1 MADTTSGR
9 SALVQL
15 ATPQETAAVAA
26 GVQTLAAFL
35 GKQRPPKE
43 PLIEGLLY
51 RRDIGAVVGRRR
63 HGKTT
68 LVSNLAFALTLP
80 KPSFL
85 GYSIPQARR
94 VLMFYLEDDAGE
106 LQDKLR
112 KMSGQGAHPNNF
124 YLYTRDDFREAGIPI
139 DATDGD
145 FQAFVGEKCRCQP
158 DLIVFD
164 NLGHLIG
171 ADYNNPRKMHEL
183 MEFTYRLR
191 QDANVA
197 VLFAAHPRKRDKKG
211 EIISLR
217 QDPEAFFEECMG
229 TSHFINSTGSLWGLE
244 KNEERTYFLGG
255 AQRLT
260 GTQGLTALEKNDS
273 DWFEPVS
280 DLQLSFELVVNTEK
294 RRQAW
299 SLLPREF
306 FTYTEALEA
315 VRRVMQSKG
324 SFNPWWNELRRHG
337 LVVPGDDG
345 RFRKAP
351 VGETADPQL

>member
-1 MADTTSGR
+1 MSTNGSNSNSVR
-9 SALVQL
+9 L
-15 ATPQETAAVAA
+15 ATPEETARVAA

-35 GKQRPPKE
+35 SKQRPPKE

-68 LVSNLAFALTLP
+68 LVSNLGFALTLP
-80 KPSFL
+80 KPNFL

-112 KMSGQGAHPNNF
+112 KMSGQGAPPNNF
-124 YLYTRDDFREAGIPI
+124 YLYTRDDFRDAHIPI
-139 DATDGD
+139 DVTDER
-145 FQAFVGEKCRCQP
+145 FQAFVGEKCDLCQP

-171 ADYNNPRKMHEL
+171 ADYNNPKKMHEL
-183 MEFTYRLR
+183 MQFIYRLR

-229 TSHFINSTGSLWGLE
+229 TSHFINSTGSLWGL
-244 KNEERTYFLGG
+244 
-255 AQRLT
+255 
-260 GTQGLTALEKNDS
+260 
-273 DWFEPVS
+273 
-280 DLQLSFELVVNTEK
+280 
-294 RRQAW
+294 
-299 SLLPREF
+299 
-306 FTYTEALEA
+306 
-315 VRRVMQSKG
+315 
-324 SFNPWWNELRRHG
+324 
-337 LVVPGDDG
+337 
-345 RFRKAP
+345 
-351 VGETADPQL
+351 